1 MIFLALF
8 PKPRPVLLNKML
20 YYFISD
26 PPSVFVSPENV
37 TVNESTDVLM
47 FCQFDANP
55 AILSSVQ
62 W

>member
-1 MIFLALF
+1 
-8 PKPRPVLLNKML
+8 ML

-37 TVNESTDVLM
+37 TVNESTDVLL